1 MLMSEGH
8 WCEGPPETSRR
19 YSRPVPGDRIQV
31 DTMKVTAG
39 RFQYTAI
46 EDCTRLRVLGLY
58 PRRTAS
64 NTVHFL
70 THRMIEEFPFP
81 IQRVQTDRGSEF
93 FGMTFQ
99 EALQYHCIKFR
110 PNRPPGSP
118 SQRQGRTF
126 TANRLGG
133 ILFHRGH
140 GGSDAA

>member
-1 MLMSEGH
+1 
-8 WCEGPPETSRR
+8 
-19 YSRPVPGDRIQV
+19 VPGDRIQV

-39 RFQYTAI
+39 PFQYTAI
-46 EDCTRLRVLGLY
+46 DNCTRLRVLGLY
-58 PRRTAS
+58 PRRTAR
-64 NTVHFL
+64 NAGHFL
-70 THRMIEEFPFP
+70 THRMIEEYPFP
-81 IQRVQTDRGSEF
+81 IQRVWTNRGSAF

-99 EALQYHCIKFR
+99 EALQHHCIKFR
-110 PNRPPGSP
+110 PNRPQAPP